1 MVPSELVKRPRIVP
15 ALGGAAAL
23 AWLLVTVTLLPA
35 VATAAAED
43 DMADKTMPPA
53 AVSFKTGDWQIQQ
66 VAWGRLPLNGGP
78 PMPVETVGPQDREG
92 IPMRRF
98 GPGKELVYNPTVLA
112 QQGMKRLDAWRK
124 TGDAAHMRI
133 ARKIG
138 AKLDEISLEVRQ
150 RRWQPH
156 KYDLIEQESGWVNA
170 NSHGLVQSFLS
181 RFYALTGSADRLKD
195 ARRMMAAYDQRPGDP
210 RWFTLVTRT
219 GYLWFEHW
227 PHGRS
232 VHTLNAH
239 INALFGL
246 YDYWSQT
253 GSPKAQRYFL
263 GGVKTVRDQLHRF
276 RRKGHLSKY
285 SLSSKEGSLHYH
297 HTHISQL
304 RSLARMTG
312 DDWFARQAKLLVRD
326 EKVWRASGRPD

>member
-1 MVPSELVKRPRIVP
+1 MKRPRIVR
-15 ALGGAAAL
+15 ALSGATTLACLLVAVSLASPVAAASG
-23 AWLLVTVTLLPA
+23 AGA
-35 VATAAAED
+35 GAGEARSR
-43 DMADKTMPPA
+43 PA
-53 AVSFKTGDWQIQQ
+53 AVPFHVGDWQIQQ
-66 VAWGRLPLNGGP
+66 LEWRRLPLNGGA
-78 PMPVETVGPQDREG
+78 PMPLETVGPQDDQG

-98 GPGKELVYNPTVLA
+98 GTGKKLVYNPTVLA
-112 QQGMKRLDAWRK
+112 QQGMKRLDAWRQN
-124 TGDAAHMRI
+124 GDPAHLRM
-133 ARKIG
+133 ARKIA
-138 AKLDEISLEVRQ
+138 AKLDEIALEVRL

-156 KYDLIEQESGWVNA
+156 DYDLIEQESGWVNA

-181 RFYALTGSADRLKD
+181 RFSALTGSAGRLKD
-195 ARRMMAAYDQRPGDP
+195 ARHMMAAYDQRPGDP

-246 YDYWSQT
+246 YDFWSQT

-263 GGVKTVRDQLHRF
+263 GGAKTVRDQLHRF
-276 RRKGHLSKY
+276 RRKGHLSRY
-285 SLSSKEGSLHYH
+285 SLSSKTGNLHYH

-326 EKVWRASGRPD
+326 ERIWRATGRPE